1 MITHAFFKALLFL
14 GSGSVIHGMHD
25 EQDMRRMGALRKW
38 MPVTAAT
45 FIIGW
50 LAIAGVPPFAGFWS
64 KDEILV
70 GAWDKSPAL
79 WAVGFVTAILTA
91 YYMTRQVI
99 MVFFGEAKWEEARPE
114 PDPDHSPAD
123 ATGDDHHAFK
133 PHESP
138 WIMLLPL
145 VVLAVLSTIGGALN
159 LPTSRWLDHWLEPV
173 VGDAERT
180 LTVPTSGKWVL
191 VLLTTAVVMLGIFAA
206 WVVYQR
212 KRVKAFEPAI
222 LEHGWYYDEAVSAF
236 MGGPG
241 RESFEAAAWFDANIV
256 DGAVNGT
263 ATVVKESAGVVRK
276 SESGYVRGY
285 AAVIGVGVVLVLGW
299 FLFKG
304 LV

>member
-1 MITHAFFKALLFL
+1 
-14 GSGSVIHGMHD
+14 
-25 EQDMRRMGALRKW
+25 MGALRKW
-38 MPVTAAT
+38 LPVTAAT
-45 FIIGW
+45 FIVGW
-50 LAIAGVPPFAGFWS
+50 LAIAGVPPFSGFWS

-79 WAVGFVTAILTA
+79 WAIGFVTAILTA

-99 MVFFGEAKWEEARPE
+99 MVFFGEAKWDEARPE
-114 PDPDHSPAD
+114 PDADRSPALD
-123 ATGDDHHAFK
+123 TAKSEEIGEPAEPAAATGHEHDDHHSFK

-145 VVLAVLSTIGGALN
+145 VVLAVLAAIGGVLN
-159 LPTSRWLDHWLEPV
+159 LPVGKRLDHWLEPV

-180 LTVPTSGKWVL
+180 LTVPTSSKWLL
-191 VLLTTAVVMLGIFAA
+191 VIVTTAVVMLGIVVA
-206 WVVYQR
+206 WLVYQR
-212 KRVKAFEPAI
+212 KRIKAVEPAI
-222 LEHGWYYDEAVSAF
+222 LEHGWYYDQAVSAF

-241 RESFEAAAWFDANIV
+241 REAFEGAAWFDANVV

-263 ATVVKESAGVVRK
+263 ATVVKETAGVVRK

-285 AAVIGVGVVLVLGW
+285 AVVIGIGVVLVLGW